1 MKPEI
6 KLYYV
11 IPLVFLVIL
20 IVIVLLIP
28 SNKQPIKKTGNT
40 GLQPTILFPTQIII
54 DKTSPIPTIATTF
67 TGAIKEQNIP
77 KEQVDLAT
85 QKKELRKKTP
95 LKQDAFTVTFDF
107 ASDKFVVTLNDPKD
121 TSRTIFEAWLKTNYS
136 GLPLDRFTFK

>member
-28 SNKQPIKKTGNT
+28 SNKQPVKKTDNT
-40 GLQPTILFPTQIII
+40 GLQPTMPFPTQIII
-54 DKTSPIPTIATTF
+54 DKTPPVPTIATTF

-77 KEQVDLAT
+77 KEQVDLAA
-85 QKKELRKKTP
+85 QKKELRKKIP
-95 LKQDAFTVTFDF
+95 LKQDTFTVTFDF
-107 ASDKFVVTLNDPKD
+107 TSDKFIVTLNDPKD
-121 TSRTIFEAWLKTNYS
+121 TNRTIFEDWLKTNYP
-136 GLPLDRFTFK
+136 GLPLDRFMFK

>member
-28 SNKQPIKKTGNT
+28 GNKQPVKKTDNT
-40 GLQPTILFPTQIII
+40 GPQPTIPFPTQIII
-54 DKTSPIPTIATTF
+54 DKTSPIPTIASTF

-95 LKQDAFTVTFDF
+95 LKQDTFTVTFDF
-107 ASDKFVVTLNDPKD
+107 TTDKFIVTLNDPKD
-121 TSRTIFEAWLKTNYS
+121 VNRTVFEAWLKTNYP
-136 GLPLDRFTFK
+136 GLPLDRFMFK

>member
-11 IPLVFLVIL
+11 IPLVFLAIL
-20 IVIVLLIP
+20 IIIILLIP
-28 SNKQPIKKTGNT
+28 SNKQPIKKIDNT
-40 GLQPTILFPTQIII
+40 GPLPTALFPTQIILE
-54 DKTSPIPTIATTF
+54 KTSLEPTIPATF

-77 KEQVDLAT
+77 KEQVDLAA

-95 LKQDAFTVTFDF
+95 FKQDAFTVVFDF
-107 ASDKFVVTLNDPKD
+107 ASDKFVVTLTEPKD
-121 TSRTIFEAWLKTNYS
+121 TNRTVFETWLNANYP